1 MFNLGKNLSDLMRKI
16 LSRSSIDKGAVEALI
31 KNLQKLLL
39 QADVDVGLVYEMS
52 KNIRKKCLEQKL
64 PAGLTLRE
72 HVMKVVY
79 DELVDLLGGKPSTLT
94 GKKRLMFVGLFGS
107 GKTTTIGK
115 VAKHFQK
122 QGLRPALIAC
132 DYHRPAAPEQL
143 RQTGDKIRIPT
154 HISKDKDPYRALKE
168 GLNKFKKYDTVLIDT
183 AGRDALDK
191 ELAGELKKMHQIA
204 KPDETLL
211 VIPADIG
218 RVAGKQAAE
227 FNRLVGING
236 VIVTKMDG
244 TAKGGGALSACAAT
258 DAKVKFI
265 GVGEKIA
272 DLEAYDPTRYVSRLL
287 GMGDLQTLL
296 EKAKE
301 AEFKKE
307 DADKILSG
315 KFTLQEFYDQI
326 QNVQKMGSFDKIM
339 EMIPGAKQAIPED
352 LLQVQE
358 GKMKRFKFIMD
369 SMTKEEKENPDVIH
383 ASRIKRIAAG
393 AGVNQKDVRDLLKQ
407 FEQSKKLI
415 KKIGGKRG
423 LKSGAFKRMAKKL
436 GMKL

>member
-1 MFNLGKNLSDLMRKI
+1 
-16 LSRSSIDKGAVEALI
+16 
-31 KNLQKLLL
+31 
-39 QADVDVGLVYEMS
+39 
-52 KNIRKKCLEQKL
+52 
-64 PAGLTLRE
+64 
-72 HVMKVVY
+72 
-79 DELVDLLGGKPSTLT
+79 LGGKPSTLT

-154 HISKDKDPYRALKE
+154 HISKDKNPYTALEE

-191 ELAGELKKMHQIA
+191 ELADELKKMHQIA

-218 RVAGKQAAE
+218 KVAGKQAAE
-227 FNRLVGING
+227 FNRLVGITG

-258 DAKVKFI
+258 EAKVKFI

-358 GKMKRFKFIMD
+358 GKMKKFKFIMD
-369 SMTKEEKENPDVIH
+369 SMTKGEKENPDLIH

-436 GMKL
+436 GIRL